1 MSELAR
7 KLIALRWHI
16 EEKSLDRRCSMDFG
30 STIEYYALRQGC
42 VSGQLAVET
51 VETHCQ
57 GQENCNPRDELH
69 HTVLTQATLGKTS
82 LIVDDK
88 SLKEKKSQISIS
100 HSDKSQLTIALYWG
114 GCAQVPQLMRG
125 RVVPMHAAVYLYI
138 QSVTIHQSQFWGSL
152 VGSIV
157 LSE

>member
-16 EEKSLDRRCSMDFG
+16 EEKSLDRRCSVDFG

-57 GQENCNPRDELH
+57 GQENCNSRDELH

-88 SLKEKKSQISIS
+88 SLKENKSHIHFS
-100 HSDKSQLTIALYWG
+100 TR
-114 GCAQVPQLMRG
+114 QVTTNYCSGLG
-125 RVVPMHAAVYLYI
+125 RAWSGAPAKDE
-138 QSVTIHQSQFWGSL
+138 G
-152 VGSIV
+152 
-157 LSE
+157 